1 MSRLTR
7 GTPRMSSSAID
18 WSDTTQAE
26 RWERIIKVENLQADT
41 NLKQAQRKVVVWQV
55 AIGAATAGGAV
66 VGALVA
72 LVATL
77 AHWR

>member
-1 MSRLTR
+1 
-7 GTPRMSSSAID
+7 MSSSAID
-18 WSDTTQAE
+18 WSDIAQAE

-41 NLKQAQRKVVVWQV
+41 NLKQAQRKVIVWQV
-55 AIGAATAGGAV
+55 VVAAFTAGGAV

-72 LVATL
+72 LIAAL